1 MDIHQQMLGIAG
13 KLRTA
18 ANGAAQFSEPAAQE
32 AVRTLTKTA
41 DVIDPNVYAPAADG
55 NDSALVA
62 LRAAIQD
69 LDEIPDEI
77 RPRTADSVSDELRS
91 VLTVLESSSHA

>member
-1 MDIHQQMLGIAG
+1 MDIHQQMLGVAG

-32 AVRTLTKTA
+32 APRNLTKTA
-41 DVIDPNVYAPAADG
+41 DVIDPNVYAPASDSS
-55 NDSALVA
+55 DSALA
-62 LRAAIQD
+62 TLRLAIRD

-77 RPRTADSVSDELRS
+77 RPTTADPMSDEFALCPNSAR
-91 VLTVLESSSHA
+91 VQQP